1 MEFLDLGRLA
11 SDMIPVEVERPD
23 IPGSRQMIYVTHGYD
38 LQGLRQCGWV
48 FPRVERAEV
57 ASWAK

>member
-1 MEFLDLGRLA
+1 
-11 SDMIPVEVERPD
+11 MIPVEVERPD